1 MGTATAEAPPP
12 PFGGVSGGGWAARSD
27 AYAHAAGLSTS
38 GRTTLPSD
46 PSPYDPPRTSRLTR
60 STVRLGDPLSPFVSE
75 VMRPQGILQEK
86 KYEVPVARARYS
98 KGRDTP
104 SRGES
109 EAHVS
114 GRAHPSLFQSNS
126 SMTVYA
132 GTKARLR
139 APEPWH
145 DTHPHEFKRASRRS
159 RPSDRR
165 DMVQRR
171 TLEEARTPLE
181 RRRALEHEAALF
193 HAERRRVAALDA
205 AARAA
210 SSRRA
215 AAAAEIKDAFSS
227 RREANEQAK
236 NRAYAWEEDPGRVSA
251 FSSTAKTKT
260 TQPRASKYEAV
271 EDALEP
277 AEALTRGAR
286 QKVPRPRVVGPCA
299 FVPLSAEAYAEARRA
314 QTVTDERRAFADEAE
329 ALRAAARRL
338 GGPAAAPGGS
348 PASYAA
354 YFEDFARSH
363 REAEIVAGRAVHA
376 HTKRGTLLR
385 REAASETQR
394 QMRELDAFE
403 ARIEYF
409 RENDLARRLVD
420 RGLLREDATRGAGG
434 AEMSSVRDGANPQAS
449 MVRARAAAD
458 ARLALA
464 NRRGEWTDA
473 SSEEGDAEPDSRA
486 SPEA

>member
-132 GTKARLR
+132 STKARLR

-145 DTHPHEFKRASRRS
+145 DVHPREFKRASRRS

-165 DMVQRR
+165 DMVQRL

-215 AAAAEIKDAFSS
+215 AAAAEIKGAFSS

-236 NRAYAWEEDPGRVSA
+236 NRAYAWEEDPGRVSVSA
-251 FSSTAKTKT
+251 FFSTAKTKTKT

-286 QKVPRPRVVGPCA
+286 QKVPRPRVLGPCA
-299 FVPLSAEAYAEARRA
+299 FVPLSADAYAEARRA

-338 GGPAAAPGGS
+338 GGAAPGG
-348 PASYAA
+348 AAYAA
-354 YFEDFARSH
+354 YFEEFARSH

-403 ARIEYF
+403 ARVEYF

-434 AEMSSVRDGANPQAS
+434 AEMSSARDGANPQAS

>member
-1 MGTATAEAPPP
+1 
-12 PFGGVSGGGWAARSD
+12 
-27 AYAHAAGLSTS
+27 
-38 GRTTLPSD
+38 
-46 PSPYDPPRTSRLTR
+46 
-60 STVRLGDPLSPFVSE
+60 
-75 VMRPQGILQEK
+75 
-86 KYEVPVARARYS
+86 
-98 KGRDTP
+98 
-104 SRGES
+104 
-109 EAHVS
+109 
-114 GRAHPSLFQSNS
+114 
-126 SMTVYA
+126 
-132 GTKARLR
+132 
-139 APEPWH
+139 
-145 DTHPHEFKRASRRS
+145 
-159 RPSDRR
+159 
-165 DMVQRR
+165 MVQRR

-193 HAERRRVAALDA
+193 HAERRRVGAIDA

-227 RREANEQAK
+227 RRETNEQAK
-236 NRAYAWEEDPGRVSA
+236 NRAYAWEEDPGRV
-251 FSSTAKTKT
+251 KTKPKTNT

-299 FVPLSAEAYAEARRA
+299 FVPLSADAYAEARRA

-338 GGPAAAPGGS
+338 GGAAPGG
-348 PASYAA
+348 AAYAA

-403 ARIEYF
+403 ARVEYF

>member
-1 MGTATAEAPPP
+1 
-12 PFGGVSGGGWAARSD
+12 
-27 AYAHAAGLSTS
+27 
-38 GRTTLPSD
+38 
-46 PSPYDPPRTSRLTR
+46 
-60 STVRLGDPLSPFVSE
+60 
-75 VMRPQGILQEK
+75 
-86 KYEVPVARARYS
+86 
-98 KGRDTP
+98 
-104 SRGES
+104 
-109 EAHVS
+109 
-114 GRAHPSLFQSNS
+114 
-126 SMTVYA
+126 MTVYA
-132 GTKARLR
+132 STKARLR

-145 DTHPHEFKRASRRS
+145 DVHPHEFKRASRRS

-193 HAERRRVAALDA
+193 HAERRRVGAIDA

-236 NRAYAWEEDPGRVSA
+236 HRAYAWEEDPGRV
-251 FSSTAKTKT
+251 KTKT

-271 EDALEP
+271 EEDALEP

-338 GGPAAAPGGS
+338 GGPTAAPGGS

-363 REAEIVAGRAVHA
+363 REAEIVAGRAAHA

-385 REAASETQR
+385 REAASEMQR

-403 ARIEYF
+403 ARVEYF
-409 RENDLARRLVD
+409 RENDLPRRLVD
-420 RGLLREDATRGAGG
+420 RGLLREDATRGAGR